1 MPATASIQWHVGTLR
16 HHPHGGHWRNRSS
29 YDWAA
34 TIRVID
40 AQSVELCGVDRPL
53 NREMWVTIH
62 RRLRAA
68 GFGFVK
74 RQRPDG
80 RVRWI
85 RLTRRDPGGRRDA
98 DRIAER

>member
-16 HHPHGGHWRNRSS
+16 HHPEGGRWQDRSP

-34 TIRVID
+34 TIQVID
-40 AQSVELCGVDRPL
+40 AVTVELCGVDRPL
-53 NREMWVTIH
+53 NRQMWMTIGRVLH
-62 RRLRAA
+62 AA
-68 GFGFVK
+68 GFRFVK

-85 RLTRRDPGGRRDA
+85 RLAP
-98 DRIAER
+98 DRTGQDRE